1 MQPAGALRVLCS
13 AVLLGVFGSG
23 CAPPPTRLF
32 PPTSQ
37 WQCFRGSRGG
47 REFSFWYPPGPWRVR
62 SLTGRVV
69 FGPMPF
75 TVEFHLPDSLQR
87 GAVGKYPLIGSL
99 VATQGP
105 VWVTAAL
112 SEVYDFQASF
122 FLGDSLSEVLFKAL
136 PAITPT
142 TFCQL
147 LHRERFLD
155 PVPPQLRGIAPRGL
169 RGMLRLDGRYRHDPR
184 VVLCDS
190 QDSIVTFDE
199 TFLQAI
205 GPRFLDRR
213 IHCFGAIRFLRG
225 PISSVHFVVMQIDA
239 PPPEMLEAIRQ
250 MVRSFSNAENPPLP
264 PWDSATGRPPSARPT
279 SAG

>member
-1 MQPAGALRVLCS
+1 
-13 AVLLGVFGSG
+13 
-23 CAPPPTRLF
+23 
-32 PPTSQ
+32 
-37 WQCFRGSRGG
+37 
-47 REFSFWYPPGPWRVR
+47 
-62 SLTGRVV
+62 
-69 FGPMPF
+69 
-75 TVEFHLPDSLQR
+75 
-87 GAVGKYPLIGSL
+87 L

-205 GPRFLDRR
+205 GPRVSGSPDPLLWGDPLPAGTHQLR
-213 IHCFGAIRFLRG
+213 ALRG
-225 PISSVHFVVMQIDA
+225 HAD
-239 PPPEMLEAIRQ
+239 
-250 MVRSFSNAENPPLP
+250 
-264 PWDSATGRPPSARPT
+264 
-279 SAG
+279 